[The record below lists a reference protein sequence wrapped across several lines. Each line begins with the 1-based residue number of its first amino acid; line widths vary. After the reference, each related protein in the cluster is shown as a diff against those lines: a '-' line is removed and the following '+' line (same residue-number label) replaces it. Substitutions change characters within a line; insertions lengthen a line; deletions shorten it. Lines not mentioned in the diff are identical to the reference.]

1 MRLALACLL
10 TLTATSAHAADPKEP
25 EGAYE
30 GRALP
35 DVVKRLIWE
44 KSCDVVQK
52 KSVDCSKERC
62 IFKDS
67 KGEGFEPDMQPWQH
81 VLMYEWA
88 VGGNAVQPAM
98 VEGKLAA
105 EDEVTDPRTAFSLL
119 SGLKLDLNPD
129 DYMMQLNPALVRWV
143 ARELIPPADTPMCG
157 VTARDVYAQGF
168 ALPIRQ
174 AVDVYAKLKA
184 KGMTKNVKLAELDK
198 NFNMQRG
205 RFAST
210 CDGMAKKSPDDEK
223 WGRTMVCWWWLRR
236 AATTGTDD
244 LALLFSKVLA
254 EYDPDAH
261 KTFAKVFPKPPV
273 VKVPKT
279 TKGPTF

>member
-1 MRLALACLL
+1 MRLVLTCLL
-10 TLTATSAHAADPKEP
+10 TLAATSVHAADPKEP
-25 EGAYE
+25 LEAYE

-35 DVVKRLIWE
+35 GVVKRLIWE

-52 KSVDCSKERC
+52 KSVDCSTERC

-98 VEGKLAA
+98 VEGKLAQG
-105 EDEVTDPRTAFSLL
+105 DEVTDPRTAFSLL

-168 ALPIRQ
+168 ASPIRQ
-174 AVDVYAKLKA
+174 AVDVFAKLKA
-184 KGMTKNVKLAELDK
+184 KGMTKGIKVAELDK

-210 CDGMAKKSPDDEK
+210 CQGISKKSPDDER
-223 WGRTMVCWWWLRR
+223 WGREMVCWWWLRR

-244 LALLFSKVLA
+244 LALLFSKVLS
-254 EYDPDAH
+254 EYDPDAY
-261 KTFAKVFPKPPV
+261 KTFAKAFPKPPV
-273 VKVPKT
+273 AKATKPDGRKT
-279 TKGPTF
+279 F